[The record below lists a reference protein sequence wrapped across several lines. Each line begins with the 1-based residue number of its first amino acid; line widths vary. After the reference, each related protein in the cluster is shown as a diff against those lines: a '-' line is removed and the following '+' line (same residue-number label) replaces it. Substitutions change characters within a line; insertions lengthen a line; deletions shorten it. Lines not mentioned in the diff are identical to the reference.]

1 MQILVQHAKTD
12 RNTGSVLG
20 YTDVALVNVPVEI
33 SAAGTTNECLEYA
46 YRYTNN
52 VAGSWSINEEYL
64 PLRDGRM
71 IINGDYN
78 ENVTVLYTRPD
89 GMGQRSSMM
98 GDRFIVDGVAY
109 KCAVF
114 GFKKVELEN
123 A

>member
-33 SAAGTTNECLEYA
+33 SAFGTTNECLEYA

-64 PLRDGRM
+64 PLRDGKM

-89 GMGQRSSMM
+89 GMGQRSTMM
-98 GDRFIVDGVAY
+98 GDRMEVDGETYKVAL
-109 KCAVF
+109 F
-114 GFKKVELEN
+114 GFTKVEMETV
-123 A
+123 

>member
-33 SAAGTTNECLEYA
+33 SAFSTTNECLEYA

-64 PLRDGRM
+64 PLRDGKM

-98 GDRFIVDGVAY
+98 GDRFIVDGVVY